1 MTEIIA
7 YNPFIKQLRSD
18 KGYRVEFDVSE
29 SDYDNIK
36 DLPKLQDV
44 ILKVRVEVKGKNNLS

>member
-1 MTEIIA
+1 MDFTG
-7 YNPFIKQLRSD
+7 YNPHIAQLRSD
-18 KGYRVEFDVSE
+18 RGWRVTFDVSE

-44 ILKVRVEVKGKNNLS
+44 ILKVKVEVKGE

>member
-1 MTEIIA
+1 MEFRA

-18 KGYRVEFDVSE
+18 KGWRVEFDISE

-44 ILKVRVEVKGKNNLS
+44 ILKVKVEVKED